1 MSSSSRSDGDNSI
14 DVKELLEIETRWKE
28 LRKENEM
35 LKESQTQGFE
45 LIKRLELYVKSLSK
59 ARVQEKKTYSKIG
72 KRAKKI
78 ALKK

>member
-1 MSSSSRSDGDNSI
+1 
-14 DVKELLEIETRWKE
+14 
-28 LRKENEM
+28 M

-59 ARVQEKKTYSKIG
+59 ARVQEKKTHSKIG